1 MENNTITML
10 QIMKKSPLFNVIHT
24 DLCKIIQLTLNFPF
38 CLQTKTGLALLYD
51 ENTSNTYDIRLKLTK
66 EILIIQKQDVVCIGG
81 GAHHLNVS
89 TEALKCAE
97 RFNFTDA

>member
-1 MENNTITML
+1 
-10 QIMKKSPLFNVIHT
+10 MKKSPFLKVVQTEFCSHSTNT
-24 DLCKIIQLTLNFPF
+24 EFSFPF

-51 ENTSNTYDIRLKLTK
+51 EKTSNTYDIRLKLTK
-66 EILIIQKQDVVCIGG
+66 EILTIQKQDVVCIGG

-89 TEALKCAE
+89 TEALNCTK